1 MNVYSD
7 NNTAKEYLD
16 YLDSRSGLIH
26 KQVLGDAI
34 ISALSP
40 ATQHLILDAAS
51 GDGWMTKRLADAGFS
66 AEGCEASPPLLAKA
80 RKLYPNL
87 RFNEADLTGTLPYQ
101 DNYFDAAII
110 NMAVM
115 DISDV
120 TTCFKNLHRVLKPN
134 GRVIITMH
142 NPEYA
147 YPVGVWK
154 RGFFGW
160 LMRRKPKLIL
170 RPKPV
175 AGTKI
180 DNGSFST
187 FWRPLHVYIN
197 SAAACGL
204 KLKDK
209 VEIRSKKDS
218 SEFDLNYQ
226 LYRYPL
232 LLLLE
237 FSKNVV

>member
-34 ISALSP
+34 LASLQ
-40 ATQHLILDAAS
+40 ATNYKLVLDAAC
-51 GDGWMTKRLADAGFS
+51 GDGWMTKRLVDAGFS

-87 RFNEADLTGTLPYQ
+87 KFNEADLTGTLPYQ

-187 FWRPLHVYIN
+187 FWRPLDVYIN
-197 SAAACGL
+197 SATAA
-204 KLKDK
+204 KLTLTNKI
-209 VEIRSKKDS
+209 ELRSKKDS
-218 SEFDLNYQ
+218 PEFDLNYQ
-226 LYRYPL
+226 LYRYPVL
-232 LLLLE
+232 ILLE
-237 FSKNVV
+237 LKK